1 MVMMTTNLAK
11 EYFSKLLNTAVD
23 ENTVI
28 KLSSAQSTRAHA
40 WLKSN
45 NFNVDN
51 LSLGSGFI
59 LHQLIGGVQSENIKV
74 NTKSAEIKH
83 VSSVLNSHSNIYIGI
98 DIQSI
103 GELFP
108 SGLPIDPKSDIELL
122 AMFTIKELS
131 YAQSKG
137 CPLQTLTGIYAAKEA
152 AQKCTQNKINFTDM
166 EILPDQNGKPSVN
179 GFSIS
184 ISHSQDYAVAI
195 AVCDIKNISND
206 FNSPQSLIKNEL
218 LYPPKSEIASR
229 NFILNFILPTL
240 VSLLLLLETLRFFSL
255 IK

>member
-1 MVMMTTNLAK
+1 MTINLAK
-11 EYFSKLLNTAVD
+11 EYFSKLLNTLV
-23 ENTVI
+23 EESTFI
-28 KLSSAQSTRAHA
+28 RLSSAQSARAHT
-40 WLKSN
+40 WLKIN
-45 NFNVDN
+45 NFNLDN
-51 LSLGSGFI
+51 ISLTNGFT
-59 LHQLIGGVQSENIKV
+59 LQQLIGGVQTETIKV
-74 NTKSAEIKH
+74 NTNSVQIKH
-83 VSSVLNSHSNIYIGI
+83 ASSVLHNHRNSYIGI

-122 AMFTIKELS
+122 GMFTIKELS

-152 AQKCTQNKINFTDM
+152 VQKCTQIKINFIDM

-184 ISHSQDYAVAI
+184 ISHSRDYAVAI
-195 AVCDIKNISND
+195 AVSDIKNISNNFD
-206 FNSPQSLIKNEL
+206 SLQSKIKNEL
-218 LYPPKSEIASR
+218 IYPPKPEKLSR
-229 NFILNFILPTL
+229 NSIFNFIIPTL
-240 VSLLLLLETLRFFSL
+240 VLLLFLLEMLRFFSL

>member
-1 MVMMTTNLAK
+1 MTINLAK
-11 EYFSKLLNTAVD
+11 EYFSKLLNASVEESTFI
-23 ENTVI
+23 N
-28 KLSSAQSTRAHA
+28 LSSAQRARAHT
-40 WLKSN
+40 WLKNN
-45 NFNVDN
+45 NFNLDN
-51 LSLGSGFI
+51 LSLKSGFT
-59 LHQLIGGVQSENIKV
+59 LQQLISGVQTENIKV
-74 NTKSAEIKH
+74 NTNSFEIKH
-83 VSSVLNSHSNIYIGI
+83 ISSALHNHSNSYIGI

-122 AMFTIKELS
+122 GIFTIKELS

-137 CPLQTLTGIYAAKEA
+137 YPLQTLTGIYAAKEA

-166 EILPDQNGKPSVN
+166 EILPDQNGKPSVE

-195 AVCDIKNISND
+195 AVSDIQNNSND
-206 FNSPQSLIKNEL
+206 FYSPQSIIKNEL
-218 LYPPKSEIASR
+218 IYPPKAENVSLNSIF
-229 NFILNFILPTL
+229 NFVISTL

-255 IK
+255 IKW

>member
-1 MVMMTTNLAK
+1 MTTNLAK
-11 EYFSKLLNTAVD
+11 EYFSKLLNAEVD

-28 KLSSAQSTRAHA
+28 RLSSGQSARAHA

-45 NFNVDN
+45 NVYVDN
-51 LSLGSGFI
+51 LSLGSGFL
-59 LHQLIGGVQSENIKV
+59 LHQLIGGVQSETIKV
-74 NTKSAEIKH
+74 NTKSTEIKH
-83 VSSVLNSHSNIYIGI
+83 VRSVSNNHSNSYIGI

-122 AMFTIKELS
+122 GMFTIKELS

-184 ISHSQDYAVAI
+184 ISHSKDYAVAI
-195 AVCDIKNISND
+195 AVCDIQNISND
-206 FNSPQSLIKNEL
+206 FNAPQSLIKNEL
-218 LYPPKSEIASR
+218 IYPPKSEIVSR
-229 NFILNFILPTL
+229 NSIFNFILPTL

-255 IK
+255 IKW